1 MAYPETGEFVL
12 ATIKKIM
19 PYGAFCSLDE
29 YQNVESFIHVSEVS
43 SGWVRNIREHL
54 REGQKIVAVVTNVVP
69 EKRQIDVSLK
79 RVSEADKKRKMEAYK
94 SEKRAEKLLERAAIK
109 VGKNLSV
116 AMREIAPL
124 LEKDHETIWG
134 ALEAA
139 SKGELK
145 TKLPKVWMDAL
156 EGVAKLE
163 IKPQRVELR
172 AELKLQ
178 SFGGNGLADVKAA
191 LAKIKT
197 LSAKEVPIK
206 LLYLGAPSYYVDVEA
221 GDYKT
226 AEKMLDSIRKVL
238 GAIAAKDFE
247 WSLEKK
253 KE

>member
-1 MAYPETGEFVL
+1 MAYPESGEFVL

-29 YQNVESFIHVSEVS
+29 YQAVECFLHVSEVS

-54 REGQKIVAVVTNVVP
+54 KEGQKIVAVVTNVVP
-69 EKRQIDVSLK
+69 DKRQIDISLK

-94 SEKRAEKLLERAAIK
+94 SEKRAEKLLERAAVK
-109 VGKNLSV
+109 VGKSLSV
-116 AMREIAPL
+116 AMREVAPL
-124 LEKDHETIWG
+124 LEKDHETIWS

-145 TKLPKVWMDAL
+145 TKLPKAWMDAL
-156 EGVAKLE
+156 EEVAKQE

-178 SFGGNGLADVKAA
+178 SFSGNGIADVKSA
-191 LAKIKT
+191 LSKIRAMGT
-197 LSAKEVPIK
+197 KETSVK
-206 LLYLGAPSYYVDVEA
+206 LLYLGAPNYYVDVES

-226 AEKMLDSIRKVL
+226 AEKMLDSIRKTL
-238 GAIAAKDFE
+238 GAAAGKETE

>member
-1 MAYPETGEFVL
+1 MAYPESGEFVL
-12 ATIKKIM
+12 ATVKKIM

-29 YQNVESFIHVSEVS
+29 YQAVECFLHVSEVS

-54 REGQKIVAVVTNVVP
+54 KEGQKLVAVVTNVVP
-69 EKRQIDVSLK
+69 DKRQIDISLK

-116 AMREIAPL
+116 AMREVAPL
-124 LEKDHETIWG
+124 LEKDYETIWS

-145 TKLPKVWMDAL
+145 TKLPKAWTDAL
-156 EGVAKLE
+156 EAVAKLE
-163 IKPQRVELR
+163 IKPQRVEIR
-172 AELKLQ
+172 AELKLE
-178 SFGGNGLADVKAA
+178 SFGGNGVADVKAA
-191 LAKIKT
+191 LSKVQGMGT
-197 LSAKEVPIK
+197 KETGVK
-206 LLYLGAPSYYVDVEA
+206 VMYLGAPNYYVDIEA
-221 GDYKT
+221 GEYKA
-226 AEKMLDSIRKVL
+226 AEKMLDSIRKAL
-238 GAIAAKDFE
+238 EASAGKDVE